1 MAFSSKATLTPSVGS
16 SANGKYSPTLNVSC
30 RKFDSVMRLVLR
42 RAASI
47 KPSVV
52 AKLWRRSTIGLL
64 KHVKLENVNE

>member
-1 MAFSSKATLTPSVGS
+1 MLT
-16 SANGKYSPTLNVSC
+16 VSC

-47 KPSVV
+47 KPSVI